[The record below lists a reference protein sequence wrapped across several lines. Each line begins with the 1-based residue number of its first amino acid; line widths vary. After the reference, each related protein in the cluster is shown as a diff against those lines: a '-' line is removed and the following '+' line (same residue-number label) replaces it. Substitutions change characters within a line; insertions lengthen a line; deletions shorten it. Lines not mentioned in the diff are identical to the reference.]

1 MICSMAQYIFTYQ
14 MEGKLDVKEGSLAIQ
29 ELTSFDSIH
38 RRKIILVLTL
48 YHAYDCVCVCIVK
61 D

>member
-1 MICSMAQYIFTYQ
+1 MAQYIFTYQ